1 MTNKILTTGLLLL
14 MNLTLMAQGAG
25 LTFTQTPGTYTPIT
39 GGTVLVSGIFDDDNF
54 AVTLPAP
61 FTFKGNSYTQV
72 TANTNGWISLG
83 STAPSSTISNP
94 ISSNASVPAF
104 FAPLGMDLEN
114 ADVGAPEFRWLQSGN
129 EIIFQWKDVKRF
141 GDVTNSEVFN
151 FQLRL
156 NTLTGAIQFVYGD
169 FLNVTTSTSAP
180 RVGIRA
186 ETNAFPANIYNRLV
200 NTIIPSNT
208 WATSAEGVN
217 NSSTCRLTSENPAT
231 FPVTGQTFTWTPADC
246 SGFSCTTNLLPVNGS
261 TINSASVNL
270 SWNAVAGAINYKLYF
285 GASLPLPLAGN
296 FTGTSATINNLIKN
310 TDYLWYIEPVGFNCI
325 LTGCESAITSFNS
338 GCVSI
343 NCIANIAPANLA
355 AVTESNKITLSWNSA
370 ESATAYDL
378 YLGTTNPPTTLFG
391 TFTGTST
398 TVSLFNNTYFWYV
411 HPRLSCL
418 SPATC
423 AVNTTQFT
431 VNFKLANDTC
441 AGAFDLAK
449 EITAGS
455 TSFVGNF
462 EAADPAF
469 CPGGIN
475 NKDIWFKFIST
486 ATTASVSVFST
497 GSNCLF
503 DPGISL
509 YSGSCNSLTC
519 LGSDDAGNCAATN
532 RVSATGLTI
541 GNTYYVRIF
550 STSFVN
556 GFITLSG
563 TNIGG
568 TPLPLNLTSFS
579 AIKHNNNALL
589 QWKTVNELN
598 TSRFEVERSI
608 NGTVFGTIGTVP
620 AFNQP
625 GNHLY
630 SYTDNKNVNAGS
642 CFYRLKMVDKDGK
655 FNYSDVI
662 YLNEN
667 DLPTFTVF
675 PNPAKELVTI
685 SGLKPNGTIRLIGM
699 DGKVLQQ
706 QNVTSQNVTLQMG
719 KYAKGTYMV
728 QYVSDEKVVSQK
740 IIKQ

>member
-1 MTNKILTTGLLLL
+1 MMI
-14 MNLTLMAQGAG
+14 
-25 LTFTQTPGTYTPIT
+25 
-39 GGTVLVSGIFDDDNF
+39 IFS
-54 AVTLPAP
+54 VTLPAP
-61 FTFKGNSYTQV
+61 FIFKGNSYTQV

-94 ISSNASVPAF
+94 ISSTANVPAF
-104 FAPLGMDLEN
+104 FAPLGMDLQN
-114 ADVGAPEFRWLQSGN
+114 ADSGTPELRWQQSGN

-141 GDVTNSEVFN
+141 TVESNTEVLN

-156 NTLTGAIQFVYGD
+156 NTLTGAIQFVYGA
-169 FLNVTTSTSAP
+169 FLNVTTSTISP

-186 ETNAFPANIYNRLV
+186 ETNAYPANIFNRLV
-200 NTIIPSNT
+200 NTTIPSNT

-217 NSSTCRLTSENPAT
+217 NSSTCRLTSESPAA

-246 SGFSCTTNLLPVNGS
+246 SGFSCTTNLLPVGGS

-285 GASLPLPLAGN
+285 GTSLPLLFAGN

-310 TDYLWYIEPVGFNCI
+310 TDYLWYIEPVGFNCSS
-325 LTGCESAITSFNS
+325 TGCESATTGFNS
-338 GCVSI
+338 GCVAI
-343 NCIANIAPANLA
+343 NCVANIAPANLA
-355 AVTESNKITLSWNSA
+355 TITESNKISLSWNSA

-431 VNFKLANDTC
+431 VNFNVANDIC

-455 TSFVGNF
+455 TTFLGNF
-462 EAADPAF
+462 EAANPAF

-475 NKDIWFKFIST
+475 NKDIWFKFIAT
-486 ATTASVSVFST
+486 ATTASVSVFNP
-497 GSNCLF
+497 GSSCLF
-503 DPGISL
+503 DPGISI
-509 YSGSCNSLTC
+509 YSGTCNSLTC
-519 LGSDDAGNCAATN
+519 LGTDDAGSCAATN
-532 RVSATGLTI
+532 RVSLTGLTI

-550 STSFVN
+550 STSSGN

-563 TNIGG
+563 TNIGS
-568 TPLPLNLTSFS
+568 TPLPLKLISFS
-579 AIKHNNNALL
+579 GSKHSHDALL
-589 QWKTVNELN
+589 QWKTANEIN
-598 TSRFEVERSI
+598 VSRFEVERSN
-608 NGTVFGTIGTVP
+608 NGTIFSSLGTVA

-630 SYTDNKNVNAGS
+630 SYTDNKNANAES
-642 CFYRLKMVDKDGK
+642 YFYRLKMIDKDGTIQ
-655 FNYSDVI
+655 YSHVI
-662 YLNEN
+662 YLNETI
-667 DLPTFTVF
+667 LPGFTVF
-675 PNPAKELVTI
+675 PNPVKEMVTI
-685 SGLKPNGTIRLIGM
+685 SGLTSNGTIRLIGM

-706 QNVTSQNVTLQMG
+706 QNVTSQNITLQMG
-719 KYAKGTYMV
+719 KHPKGAYTI
-728 QYVSDEKVVSQK
+728 QYVSEEKVLTQK

>member
-1 MTNKILTTGLLLL
+1 
-14 MNLTLMAQGAG
+14 MAQGAG

-39 GGTVLVSGIFDDDNF
+39 GGTVLASSLFDDDNF

-61 FTFKGNSYTQV
+61 FIFKGNSYTQV

-104 FAPLGMDLEN
+104 FAPLGTDLQN
-114 ADVGAPEFRWLQSGN
+114 ADVGAPEFRWQQSGN

-141 GDVTNSEVFN
+141 EDVTNSEIFN

-169 FLNVTTSTSAP
+169 CLNVTTSTTAP

-186 ETNAFPANIYNRLV
+186 ETNAFPANIFNRLV
-200 NTIIPSNT
+200 NTTIPSNT
-208 WATSAEGVN
+208 WATSVEGVN
-217 NSSTCRLTSENPAT
+217 NSSTCRLTSESPAT

-246 SGFSCTTNLLPVNGS
+246 SIFSCTTNLLPVGGS
-261 TINSASVNL
+261 TINSSSVNL
-270 SWNAVAGAINYKLYF
+270 SWNAIAGAINYKLYF
-285 GASLPLPLAGN
+285 GTSLPLLFAGN
-296 FTGTSATINNLIKN
+296 FTGTSATINNLITN
-310 TDYLWYIEPVGFNCI
+310 TDYSWYIEPVSFNCT
-325 LTGCESAITSFNS
+325 LTGCESATTSFNS
-338 GCVSI
+338 GCVPI
-343 NCIANIAPANLA
+343 NCVSNIAPANMA
-355 AVTESNKITLSWNSA
+355 ALTDTNNISLSWNSA
-370 ESATAYDL
+370 ASATAYDL
-378 YLGTTNPPTTLFG
+378 YLGTTNPPTTLLG

-398 TVSLFNNTYFWYV
+398 NVVLKNNTYFWYV

-418 SPATC
+418 SPAAC

-431 VNFKLANDTC
+431 VNYHLPNDIC
-441 AGAFDLAK
+441 SGAFDLAK
-449 EITAGS
+449 EITAAS
-455 TSFVGNF
+455 TVFVGNF

-475 NKDIWFKFIST
+475 NKDIWFKFIAT

-503 DPGISL
+503 DPGVSL

-519 LGSDDAGNCAATN
+519 LGTDDAGTCTATN
-532 RVSATGLTI
+532 RVSVTGLTI
-541 GNTYYVRIF
+541 GNTYYVRVF
-550 STSFVN
+550 STSFV
-556 GFITLSG
+556 GGYFKLSG

-579 AIKHNNNALL
+579 AIKQNNNALL

-598 TSRFEVERSI
+598 TSRFEVERSN
-608 NGTVFGTIGTVP
+608 NGTLFTTIGTVP

-642 CFYRLKMVDKDGK
+642 YFYRLKMVDKDGK

-662 YLNEN
+662 YLNET

-675 PNPAKELVTI
+675 PNPVKEIVTI

-706 QNVTSQNVTLQMG
+706 QKVRSQNITLQMG
-719 KYAKGTYMV
+719 KYAKGTYLV
-728 QYVSDEKVVSQK
+728 QFVSDEKVVSQK